1 MPNRDVHGRAG
12 AVVGGGY
19 AAYHAWGQ
27 PTPHVL
33 IETAG
38 GVLGGTIGGL
48 LPDWIDAPT
57 SPRHRAQAHS
67 MAITGT
73 LGYHMNEQ
81 ILSSQTLLRSQAQA
95 CANRQLSAVS
105 SLEQLW
111 YAFLEFL
118 CRLGAGAI
126 ARVLGGYASHLVL
139 DSLTPACLPI
149 LC

>member
-1 MPNRDVHGRAG
+1 MLGCPRRIGRMPNRDVHGRTG

-19 AAYHAWGQ
+19 AAYRAWGQ
-27 PTPHVL
+27 LGPHVL

-38 GVLGGTIGGL
+38 GVLGGTIRGL

-81 ILSSQTLLRSQAQA
+81 
-95 CANRQLSAVS
+95 VS
-105 SLEQLW
+105 SWQKPG
-111 YAFLEFL
+111 FDH
-118 CRLGAGAI
+118 RPK
-126 ARVLGGYASHLVL
+126 RVRT
-139 DSLTPACLPI
+139 DSC
-149 LC
+149 

>member
-1 MPNRDVHGRAG
+1 
-12 AVVGGGY
+12 
-19 AAYHAWGQ
+19 
-27 PTPHVL
+27 L